1 MDVTTGALF
10 HLIPPPV
17 CSGICVSQS
26 LVFCIVYCEPLFI
39 FSIFSFGIA
48 SFVLIL
54 CIASNDLLG
63 IFKLFSSIILT
74 CVYSLLSNISKC
86 REIITIITSIDWLIV
101 VKQQATRTI
110 YHVDRKVTLRNL
122 NCQWKND
129 IFDRVGR
136 RFLTMCD
143 SPWATAGCF
152 CHMQRACLFPNRTL
166 YSTYRP
172 SCVYDLDSSRTIS
185 RFPLWR
191 VGITL

>member
-17 CSGICVSQS
+17 CSDICVSQS

-110 YHVDRKVTLRNL
+110 YHVDLKVTLRNL

-129 IFDRVGR
+129 
-136 RFLTMCD
+136 LTMCD

-152 CHMQRACLFPNRTL
+152 CHRQRACLSPNRTL

-172 SCVYDLDSSRTIS
+172 SCVCDLDSSRTIS

>member
-1 MDVTTGALF
+1 
-10 HLIPPPV
+10 
-17 CSGICVSQS
+17 
-26 LVFCIVYCEPLFI
+26 
-39 FSIFSFGIA
+39 
-48 SFVLIL
+48 
-54 CIASNDLLG
+54 
-63 IFKLFSSIILT
+63 
-74 CVYSLLSNISKC
+74 LLSNISKC